1 MIFEKSLRQAQAK
14 TLTSSTVV
22 LYWQGQKLDAMERN
36 MALLKAKGA
45 HLTLSTCGDKGEA
58 CVAIA
63 ESKETYTSRDKKHT
77 YAIVE

>member
-63 ESKETYTSRDKKHT
+63 ESKGTYTSRDKKHT

>member
-1 MIFEKSLRQAQAK
+1 
-14 TLTSSTVV
+14 
-22 LYWQGQKLDAMERN
+22 MERN

-63 ESKETYTSRDKKHT
+63 ESKGTYTSRDKKHT